1 MGIWDRI
8 FNEAFYEAIRIGLLG
23 LAVTFFALF
32 ILRIIISML
41 AKSQTKHHADL
52 SQTVNINA
60 NQSTDETLTTAS
72 NSDIAVITSVLTAMG
87 VANSGGQI
95 RIEKI
100 SG

>member
-1 MGIWDRI
+1 MDRI
-8 FNEAFYEAIRIGLLG
+8 LNEAFFEAIRIGLLG
-23 LAVTFFALF
+23 LVVTFFALF

-41 AKSQTKHHADL
+41 ARPRTNNLTDSPQTLD
-52 SQTVNINA
+52 VNT
-60 NQSTDETLTTAS
+60 NQSTDHETLTSAS
-72 NSDIAVITSVLTAMG
+72 DSDIAVITSVLTAMG